1 MKNMQLKAITAAIA
15 LTMLGGCAT
24 TQNAE
29 STLKAEEKFGQKS
42 FDGARVKST
51 AASQDPSRALNAN
64 FGKVQRNWV
73 NPNPLQKSEL
83 AEERSKLPDF
93 FKNTQANKVVLTF
106 PGKVSLV
113 EIMSELQRSNRVVF
127 DVAQDVYN
135 SSTGLGTIVKA
146 DGTGAATAAGGS
158 EVKDNS
164 IGTNGA
170 IPIYVNDF
178 VFRGSLEEALDL
190 LASKANISWKWN
202 GSRVQVFRFETK
214 TYNIAALS
222 GVTRSGNS
230 VSIQSDSGGT
240 EGAGKTNTGI
250 TRESE
255 LNTWG
260 EVRGYLASMLSPN
273 GTVSFMESAGIV
285 TVRDVPAVQRSV
297 SKAVKE
303 LNGIIG
309 QQVFLDVNVYSV
321 VINDEDNYALN
332 WNLAWQSLSQN
343 FNLNLANSPTAIA
356 GATNLTAN
364 VINGPFTG
372 STVMM
377 KALSTLGKTSVVNQF
392 STSTLNNQTTPIGN
406 NRKIS
411 YIKSVSS
418 TPSTTQGVAPTVT
431 VATDTVAQGIG
442 MSVTPRVQQGSNKVL
457 LEYSLNLNDVENIET
472 ISTGSGD
479 SAQTIQLPTTTVKNI
494 LQRASLRSGQTL
506 VLSGFK
512 QSSANITKSGIGS
525 ASNFLLGGGR
535 GAKNGSQYL
544 IITVTPFL
552 AQDSE

>member
-29 STLKAEEKFGQKS
+29 STLKADEKFGQKS

-51 AASQDPSRALNAN
+51 AASQDPSRSLNAN

-135 SSTGLGTIVKA
+135 SSTGLGTIVKS
-146 DGTGAATAAGGS
+146 DGTGAATTAGGS

-255 LNTWG
+255 LNTWS